1 MFSIQQNI
9 NIDVEEAH
17 PPRRAIRKMH
27 IILIP
32 KEYLVIKIH
41 NLTDVILNHG
51 CMVIQVS

>member
-41 NLTDVILNHG
+41 DVILNHG